1 MSTHVCGTATLD
13 DSILSEPMSEADL
26 SLSHEEDNLLTLQ
39 GTSLIAGQDAEM
51 DQGSACSSGSPSE
64 QSLGEEVMSL
74 DEEHTSHDE
83 SGMHNQLDNMEGEVY
98 VDDEVSQPWCG
109 FKLVGDNIDKNVHP
123 RHETIERRSQSLHY
137 FNVYAVLD
145 RVDLSSFSDSFPRV
159 DINSLPLQDLLPS
172 PTNFSS
178 LCSNFAVLVGRVL
191 TENLKSFSVFADVI
205 PAHIE
210 HHHQELMC
218 KKSEVVSLNNFYKM
232 YHLYCIFADTSR
244 CIFKK

>member
-1 MSTHVCGTATLD
+1 MRAHVCGTATLD

-39 GTSLIAGQDAEM
+39 GTSLIAGQDAKM
-51 DQGSACSSGSPSE
+51 DQGSARSTSSPLL
-64 QSLGEEVMSL
+64 QSLDEEDMNL

-83 SGMHNQLDNMEGEVY
+83 SAIQLDSVEGEVY
-98 VDDEVSQPWCG
+98 IDDKVSQPWCG

-123 RHETIERRSQSLHY
+123 RDETIERRSRSLHY
-137 FNVYAVLD
+137 FYVYAVLD
-145 RVDLSSFSDSFPRV
+145 QVDLSLFSDSFPTV

-178 LCSNFAVLVGRVL
+178 LCSNFAVLIGRVL

-205 PAHIE
+205 PPHVE